1 MTPFCEDR
9 GTYDSEPEPV
19 ILFLILFLFIYEF
32 VLFAC
37 VFVLLFLT
45 CLVFF
50 YLVSMSCFSLLCLV
64 YFHRVAIPKKIKN

>member
-1 MTPFCEDR
+1 M
-9 GTYDSEPEPV
+9 
-19 ILFLILFLFIYEF
+19 ILNLNLCDVFDFVFVIYEF

-50 YLVSMSCFSLLCLV
+50 YLVSMSCFSLLCFV
-64 YFHRVAIPKKIKN
+64 YFHRVAIKKNK